1 VPAQLKR
8 LFSHIDRAWLL
19 VLLLSL
25 LAAWPFLMR
34 SSLPRETDAELHVF
48 RAAELGY
55 ALRAGVLYPRWAPD
69 FYYGYGYPIF
79 NYYAPLTYYLAN
91 LFSLAIPGGAV
102 FGVKAVFVAGFIGA
116 GVGAYGMGRHLH
128 DSRTGLITAVS
139 YLFAPYVYLID
150 PHLRGDLA
158 EFFAL
163 GVAPLAFWAL
173 AAFHQE
179 RSRRNLVLAT
189 GLIAALILSHN
200 LLALIYFALL
210 LAYTLWQS
218 LLTPLI
224 KRQPIEPASLGL
236 SLLPLFIGLALA
248 AFFWLPVGLE
258 GNAVRLSN
266 LIGPGHFD
274 YRNHFLSL
282 EEIFSPSIP
291 LDLGAANPAFRF
303 NLGVGQWLLALI
315 GLVTLIISVI
325 RHTGI
330 STQITAY
337 LFWVLSFFFL
347 VILMLPL
354 SQPLWDAVPLMA
366 FLQFPWRLLGPAA
379 FCLAIVAGQA
389 SHLLDLAPLTARPFT
404 LAMLIVFPLILT
416 LPIFVPPS
424 WGDFGPTDQ
433 LAMLEFELNGRAL
446 GTTSTGDFIPV
457 SVITVPE
464 ASASLIDSYRR
475 GGPIDKVDRETLP
488 SNTSVEIIR
497 HQPTADVFATS
508 SPEDFTLRV
517 LTFMFAGWQASI
529 DGMPVPIQPSEPEGF
544 ITIAVPAGEHT
555 VRVWL
560 GTTPARTLATLIS
573 LSGLAAL
580 GLIARWLPRHSAA
593 ERPAESVAKG
603 YWPSFV
609 GLAVF
614 VVVAIAGNKLGLF
627 QPRSS
632 GLIAIPAEYRVHS
645 YLQGGIDL
653 IGFDLPVTALEPG
666 QSLPLTLYWKA
677 REPVPG
683 NYQVFVHLTTIPEH
697 TWGQSDKL
705 NPGDYPTS
713 RWPLDRYV
721 RDLHSFTIPLGT
733 PPGEYTLRVGLWN
746 FTTGVRQLVLAADG
760 QILGDSISLPVPITV
775 LPASRQ
781 PSPDEL
787 SLDVRLN
794 QPVTDSLTLIG
805 VDIHPDG
812 VFRDEMGLLT
822 LALYWRAETAPL
834 ADYTIALRLT
844 DSEGHVIM
852 RSDAQPADGNYPTVR
867 WANGQVVRD
876 VHSFWVNT
884 DLPAGNY
891 AVELGLLLT
900 GHPETEPVTWIRIA
914 EIQRILPE

>member
-1 VPAQLKR
+1 VPARLKK
-8 LFSHIDRAWLL
+8 LSFHIDRALLL

-34 SSLPRETDAELHVF
+34 PSLPRETDAELHVF

-55 ALRAGVLYPRWAPD
+55 VLRAGVLYPRWAPD

-91 LFSLAIPGGAV
+91 LLSLMIPGGAV
-102 FGVKAVFVAGFIGA
+102 FGVKAVFVLGFISAGA
-116 GVGAYGMGRHLH
+116 GAYGIGRLLR
-128 DSRTGLITAVS
+128 DKQTGLITAVS

-163 GVAPLAFWAL
+163 GLAPLTFWAL
-173 AAFHQE
+173 TNFHQE
-179 RSRRNLVLAT
+179 RSRRSFVFAT
-189 GLIAALILSHN
+189 LLTAALILSHN
-200 LLALIYFALL
+200 LLALIFFALL
-210 LAYTLWQS
+210 LAYAFWQS
-218 LLTPLI
+218 LLSPLI
-224 KRQPIEPASLGL
+224 RRQPIRPVSLGL
-236 SLLPLFIGLALA
+236 NLLPLLIGVALA

-258 GNAVRLSN
+258 RDAVRLSN

-282 EEIFSPSIP
+282 AEIFSPSVP
-291 LDLGAANPAFRF
+291 LDLGAANPAFHF

-315 GLVTLIISVI
+315 GLAALIILAF
-325 RHTGI
+325 RRTDI
-330 STQITAY
+330 SAQIAGS
-337 LFWVLSFFFL
+337 LFWLLSFSL
-347 VILMLPL
+347 LLILMLPL
-354 SQPLWDAVPLMA
+354 SQPLWDAIPLMA

-379 FCLAIVAGQA
+379 LCLAIVAGQA
-389 SHLLDLAPLTARPFT
+389 SHLLDLAPPTARPFT
-404 LAMLIVFPLILT
+404 FAMLVILPLILT
-416 LPIFVPPS
+416 LPILVPPS

-457 SVITVPE
+457 NVITVPGPN
-464 ASASLIDSYRR
+464 ASLIDSYRR
-475 GGPIDKVDRETLP
+475 GGPIDKVDRQTLP
-488 SNTSVEIIR
+488 TGADVEVIR
-497 HQPTADVFATS
+497 HRPTADVFVTN

-517 LTFMFAGWQASI
+517 LTFTFAGWQASV
-529 DGMPVPIQPSEPEGF
+529 DGIVVPIQPSEPEGF
-544 ITIAVPAGEHT
+544 ITVPVPAGEHI

-560 GTTPARTLATLIS
+560 GTTPARTLAALIS
-573 LSGLAAL
+573 LSGLLAL
-580 GLIARWLPRHSAA
+580 GLIAWRMPR
-593 ERPAESVAKG
+593 RPAAKLDAG
-603 YWPSFV
+603 VDEQSYWPSLV
-609 GLAVF
+609 TLAIF
-614 VVVAIAGNKLGLF
+614 VVVATVGNRAGLF

-632 GLIAIPAEYRVHS
+632 GLIAIPAEYRIHS

-653 IGFDLPVTALEPG
+653 IGFDLPVTTLEPG

-683 NYQVFVHLTTIPEH
+683 NYQVFVHLTTVPEH
-697 TWGQSDKL
+697 AWGQSDKL

-760 QILGDSISLPVPITV
+760 RILGDSISLPVPITV

-781 PSPDEL
+781 PSPEEL
-787 SLDVRLN
+787 PLDVTLN
-794 QPVTDSLTLIG
+794 QPVTDGLTLIG
-805 VDIHPDG
+805 IDIHPGDI
-812 VFRDEMGLLT
+812 FQDEMGLLALT
-822 LALYWRAETAPL
+822 LYWRADSAPL
-834 ADYTIALRLT
+834 ADYIVALRLT
-844 DSEGHVIM
+844 DNEGRVM
-852 RSDAQPADGNYPTVR
+852 RRSDAQPADGNYPMGR
-867 WANGQVVRD
+867 WASGQIVRD
-876 VHSFWVNT
+876 VHSFWIDT
-884 DLPAGNY
+884 SLPTGSY
-891 AVELGLLLT
+891 AIELGLIMA
-900 GHPETEPVTWIRIA
+900 ENMEPATWIRIA
-914 EIQRILPE
+914 DIQRISP